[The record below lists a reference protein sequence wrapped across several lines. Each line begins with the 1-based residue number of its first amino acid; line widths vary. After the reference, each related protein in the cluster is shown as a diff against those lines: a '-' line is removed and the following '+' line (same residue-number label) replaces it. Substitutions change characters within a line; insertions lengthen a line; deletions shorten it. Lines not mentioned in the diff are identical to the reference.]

1 MGPDKLTFDFNHN
14 PLTPRQLLEVER
26 IVNERIIENSRVS
39 TLEVPFSEVR
49 GRADIMQFFGDKY
62 GDTVRVVQIGG
73 QAALDGYS
81 MELCAGTHTRAT
93 GEIGFFRILTESA
106 IAAGVR
112 RIEAVAGMRSYELAS
127 KESERLKALA
137 AKLNS
142 PVGDIEKKLDTLLS
156 QNRELGRALKI
167 AGQNEATR
175 RAEELLSKVEVLNAV
190 PAIIAHLG
198 NADGDALQT
207 VADALKGRFRGV
219 AVLAAAAASG
229 SVALVAVVTPDF
241 VDRVQAGKLIQQIAP
256 IVGGKGGGKPD
267 SARGGGKDPAK
278 IDEALAHARE
288 LLQ

>member
-1 MGPDKLTFDFNHN
+1 
-14 PLTPRQLLEVER
+14 
-26 IVNERIIENSRVS
+26 
-39 TLEVPFSEVR
+39 
-49 GRADIMQFFGDKY
+49 
-62 GDTVRVVQIGG
+62 
-73 QAALDGYS
+73 
-81 MELCAGTHTRAT
+81 
-93 GEIGFFRILTESA
+93 
-106 IAAGVR
+106 
-112 RIEAVAGMRSYELAS
+112 
-127 KESERLKALA
+127 LA

-167 AGQNEATR
+167 AGQSEATR